1 MVNRACTTPSVLL
14 VQIQYDPLLD
24 LSEPPASFQALLRRN
39 GFPLMHRLK
48 GEVLQY
54 SVTGMVDIVD
64 TVQWMFASPSYQ
76 KSFVLDSETLT
87 LQVFDQER
95 YSIAD
100 LVPEYLTYLH
110 HFEPLLG
117 PIYIKRA
124 GVRSAGN
131 APVVAHLIQGPFFE
145 QLFVPSAKGAE
156 ERAFSFSALQETR
169 LQSLGEKGTMQM
181 RMSGNAFNT
190 MYPVDIVRNP
200 SEGAEGRDGTH
211 SGYLLDLDHSV
222 DIPHLPHS
230 KMQKDLESVLC
241 ELYSEIEK
249 IDNRM
254 TV

>member
-1 MVNRACTTPSVLL
+1 MFNRAWNTPSVLL

-24 LSEPPASFQALLRRN
+24 LSEALASFQALLRRN

-54 SVTGMVDIVD
+54 SATGRLDTVD

-87 LQVFDQER
+87 LQVFDQES
-95 YSIAD
+95 YSITD
-100 LVPEYLTYLH
+100 LAPEYLTYLH
-110 HFEPLLG
+110 HFELLLG

-124 GVRSAGN
+124 GVRFAGN
-131 APVVAHLIQGPFFE
+131 APVVAQLIQGPFFE
-145 QLFVPSAKGAE
+145 QLFAPSAEGAD
-156 ERAFSFSALQETR
+156 ERAFLFSALQETR

-200 SEGAEGRDGTH
+200 SEGTEGRDETH
-211 SGYLLDLDHSV
+211 SGYVLDLDHSV
-222 DIPHLPHS
+222 DVPHLLLS
-230 KMQKDLESVLC
+230 EMQENLESVFC
-241 ELYSEIEK
+241 ELYAGIEK
-249 IDNRM
+249 ISNGM